1 MGPAGPAFVIRPIE
15 HVVLGGIL
23 GTPMRTTAL
32 ALVVMIM
39 AIASV
44 DPLCCPDGCTRGALT
59 LTHHAPTGSDCPI
72 CQPGAVAIARNRL
85 VTGMAV
91 ASAPLPPE
99 RTVIDSFPPTIEHPP
114 RPA

>member
-44 DPLCCPDGCTRGALT
+44 DPLCCPDGCTRGALA

-72 CQPGAVAIARNRL
+72 CQPGAVAIAQNRL
-85 VTGMAV
+85 AAGMAV

-99 RTVIDSFPPTIEHPP
+99 RAVIESFPPTIEHPP